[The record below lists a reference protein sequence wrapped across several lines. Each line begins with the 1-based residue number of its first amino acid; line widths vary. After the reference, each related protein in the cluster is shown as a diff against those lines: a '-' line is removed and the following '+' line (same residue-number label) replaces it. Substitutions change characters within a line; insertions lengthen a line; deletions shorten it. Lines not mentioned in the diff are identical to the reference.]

1 MTDFKVG
8 DRVKFAGGQGEIT
21 KIEDRPNGS
30 QLLHVYTTEGQLRK
44 LPSGLPHIEKID
56 SLLDRLRAKQ
66 VDNPLH
72 HDLHS
77 RATRLDL
84 AYRYDRFLSLTNNR
98 IEIEP
103 YQVQAAYEILNSY
116 DHRYLIGD
124 EVGLGKTIEAGIV
137 IEELIARER
146 AERVLI
152 VAPAPLTVQWQEEM
166 REKFDRNFVIYDRET
181 VETHRQSHP
190 NQNVW
195 KQEDLIITSID
206 FAKQTTDDP
215 DSDRVSVLDAL
226 DNLDEEWDVA
236 VFDEAHH
243 LTARRSSD
251 DSIER
256 TQRYLVGEAVAENS
270 DSLLLL
276 TGTPHKGKSD
286 QFYFL
291 VSLLD
296 PYRFS
301 HESQINPDALDDLMI
316 RRLKDDMYDT
326 DGTRMFPEKNIEAL
340 GVDMSQAERKLY
352 EDVTEYIRE
361 YYNLAQQEEN
371 QAAGFTMVIYQ
382 KRLVS
387 SVHAIRKSLEN
398 RMRAIQ
404 NDGIAEELPDDVQ
417 ELIPRYSTEPETL
430 TEAERSRVEEALET
444 VTITLNR
451 SQMQE
456 ELDRVK
462 QLWQQAKNIET
473 DSKAQLLRQFV
484 DRILREDPDEKI
496 LIFTEY
502 TDTLE
507 YLRDQVFPE
516 HDIAQVYGDLDQERR
531 RREMEKFEEEANL
544 MLATDAAQEGLNL
557 QFAHIMVNYDLP
569 WNPIRIDQRMGRL
582 HRYGQ
587 EHTVEIRN
595 LFFKDTRESEILNL
609 LVEKT
614 NQIESDL
621 GMRSDVMG
629 RVLEDVDL
637 DETIMSAIAEG
648 RPTDEVVADIES
660 TIEERKDALQTV
672 ENEFL
677 IRDRFD
683 LSNEDEE
690 VLDVIE
696 RSQHGEVSEDDI
708 EVLVREFFDEFG
720 GIVKGIRP
728 GPSRSSGDVYQLDVP
743 DVLSGDQVS
752 GQYERATFTKEVAMD
767 QDDVD
772 FIALDHPLV
781 QSLIEF
787 CLSSD
792 RIQGQLAVKVTGGSQ
807 PAPGILF
814 TYRLGYVSGA
824 GDVVTEKLV
833 PLYVTTDGEVS
844 TSAPEIIDTLP
855 PKETSSNQTLDRLAS
870 MAEELHQEAQM
881 EAWTQVESF
890 ADEAREERER
900 EIEIKR
906 QHAERYF
913 KEQISEW
920 EERLETYQQRD
931 EEGKDMSAPIGNAKR
946 KLESLRRE
954 RDEELARLEE
964 EKHVTP
970 EEPDLVSAAFVIPE
984 EEAE

>member
-1 MTDFKVG
+1 MTDFEIG
-8 DRVKFAGGQGEIT
+8 DQITFAGGKGEIT
-21 KIEDRPNGS
+21 KIEDRLNENH
-30 QLLHVYTTEGQLRK
+30 LLHVYTADGQLRK
-44 LPSGLPHIEKID
+44 FPSGLPHLEKLD
-56 SLLDRLRAKQ
+56 SIIDRLSSKQ

-72 HDLHS
+72 HDLRE

-103 YQVQAAYEILNSY
+103 YQVQAAYEILSSY

-137 IEELIARER
+137 IEELIARGR
-146 AERVLI
+146 ADRVLI

-181 VETHRQSHP
+181 VRTHRKSHP

-206 FAKQTTDDP
+206 FAKQTVDDP
-215 DSDRVSVLDAL
+215 ESDRVSVRDAL
-226 DNLDEEWDVA
+226 NNLDEEWDIA

-243 LTARRSSD
+243 LTARRGSD
-251 DSIER
+251 ESTDR
-256 TQRYLVGEAVAENS
+256 TDRYKVGEAVANNS
-270 DSLLLL
+270 DALLLL

-286 QFYFL
+286 QFFFL
-291 VSLLD
+291 ISLLD

-301 HESQINPDALDDLMI
+301 HESKISPEGLDGLMI

-340 GVDMSQAERKLY
+340 GVDLSPAERKLY
-352 EDVTEYIRE
+352 DDVTEYIRE
-361 YYNLAQQEEN
+361 FYNLAQQEEN

-387 SVHAIRKSLEN
+387 SIYAIRKSLEN

-404 NDGIAEELPDDVQ
+404 NDSADEELPDDIQ
-417 ELIPRYSTEPETL
+417 KLLPRYRTEPETL
-430 TEAERSRVEEALET
+430 TETERSQVESALET
-444 VTITLNR
+444 VTISQNPGLVQQELN
-451 SQMQE
+451 Q
-456 ELDRVK
+456 VK
-462 QLWQQAKNIET
+462 QLWKQAKAIET
-473 DSKAQLLRQFV
+473 DSKAELLRESV
-484 DRILREDPDEKI
+484 DRILREDPDEKV

-507 YLRDQVFPE
+507 YLRDHIFSD
-516 HDIAQVYGDLDQERR
+516 HDVAQVYGDLSQDRR
-531 RREMEKFEEEANL
+531 RQEMEKFEEEANL

-587 EHTVEIRN
+587 ERTVEIRN
-595 LFFKDTRESEILNL
+595 LFFKNTRESEILNL
-609 LVEKT
+609 LIEKT
-614 NQIESDL
+614 DQIESDL

-629 RVLEDVDL
+629 QILEDVDL
-637 DETIMSAIAEG
+637 DETIMAAIANST
-648 RPTDEVVADIES
+648 PTEEVIADIEA
-660 TIEERKDALQTV
+660 TLEERQEALETV

-683 LSNEDEE
+683 LSEADKE

-708 EVLVREFFDEFG
+708 EVLVREFFDAFDGE
-720 GIVKGIRP
+720 IKGVRP
-728 GPSRSSGDVYQLDVP
+728 GPARSGGDVHQLEVP
-743 DVLSGDQVS
+743 NVLSGDQVD
-752 GQYERATFTKEVAMD
+752 GRYPRATFTKQVAMD
-767 QDDVD
+767 QDDVE

-781 QSLIEF
+781 QSLIGF
-787 CLSSD
+787 CLESD
-792 RIQGQLAVKVTGGSQ
+792 QIDGRIAVKVAEDDDRTL
-807 PAPGILF
+807 GILF
-814 TYRLGYVSGA
+814 TYRLGYLSGA

-833 PLYVTTDGEVS
+833 PLYVPVDGEV
-844 TSAPEIIDTLP
+844 TTDIPEISDTIP
-855 PKETSSNQTLDRLAS
+855 ATEASSKRDLDRLAKE
-870 MAEELHQEAQM
+870 AERLHETVHM
-881 EAWTQVESF
+881 EAWNQVEAF
-890 ADEAREERER
+890 AEEAREERER

-906 QHAERYF
+906 RHAERHF
-913 KEQISEW
+913 DELIENW
-920 EERLETYQQRD
+920 ENRLEKYEQQNK
-931 EEGKDMSAPIGNAKR
+931 EGRDMSAPIGNAKR
-946 KLESLRRE
+946 QLESLRRE
-954 RDEELARLEE
+954 RNEEIARLEE
-964 EKHVTP
+964 EQHVTP
-970 EEPDLVSAAFVIPE
+970 EEPDLVTASFII
-984 EEAE
+984 